1 MKRARI
7 VCTAGAMLALGLVS
21 YAASPVQVGQPAPSL
36 ELKAADGSSR
46 SLADLDGPAVLIFYR
61 GLW

>member
-7 VCTAGAMLALGLVS
+7 VWTAVAALALGS
-21 YAASPVQVGQPAPSL
+21 MSHAASRVEVGQPAPSL
-36 ELKAADGSSR
+36 ELKAVDGSSR